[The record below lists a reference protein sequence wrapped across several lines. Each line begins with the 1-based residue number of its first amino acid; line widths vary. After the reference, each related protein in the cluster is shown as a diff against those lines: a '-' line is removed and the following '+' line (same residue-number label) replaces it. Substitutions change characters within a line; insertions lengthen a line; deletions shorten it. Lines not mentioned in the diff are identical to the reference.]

1 MTIHQINK
9 LQQGTHLK
17 TREVFKSLKGQP
29 NSDGAGVSLTRLIG
43 TNELDNLDPFLLL
56 DFFESDQPQDYLA
69 GFPDHP
75 HRGFETVT
83 YLLNGR
89 VRHKDSAGH
98 EGVVEPGGVQWM
110 TAGKGIVHS
119 EMPEQEN
126 GLLRGFQLWVNLPAH
141 SKMTDPAYQE
151 FPANKTEVEMRPGG
165 TQIRVIAGRT
175 NQGIQGPVKNHYVN
189 PTYMDIQLTSED
201 NFVQQLPA
209 DQNTFIYL
217 IEGKLEVGDN
227 KMEVNQGTI
236 TILTEGDQV
245 SVRAIGN
252 SRFLLISGDK
262 IKEPI
267 ARYGP
272 FVMNTQAEVMQAFQ
286 DYQNNQF

>member
-9 LQQGTHLK
+9 LQQGVPLK

-175 NQGIQGPVKNHYVN
+175 NQGTQGPVKNHYVN

-272 FVMNTQAEVMQAFQ
+272 FVMNTQTEVMQAFQ

>member
-1 MTIHQINK
+1 
-9 LQQGTHLK
+9 
-17 TREVFKSLKGQP
+17 
-29 NSDGAGVSLTRLIG
+29 
-43 TNELDNLDPFLLL
+43 
-56 DFFESDQPQDYLA
+56 
-69 GFPDHP
+69 
-75 HRGFETVT
+75 
-83 YLLNGR
+83 
-89 VRHKDSAGH
+89 
-98 EGVVEPGGVQWM
+98 
-110 TAGKGIVHS
+110 
-119 EMPEQEN
+119 
-126 GLLRGFQLWVNLPAH
+126 
-141 SKMTDPAYQE
+141 
-151 FPANKTEVEMRPGG
+151 
-165 TQIRVIAGRT
+165 
-175 NQGIQGPVKNHYVN
+175 
-189 PTYMDIQLTSED
+189 MDIQLTSED

-272 FVMNTQAEVMQAFQ
+272 FVMNTQTEVMQAFQ